1 MAARAA
7 EAGAAGA
14 RRQGSA
20 AGVVVPAPAAAVVP
34 AAGAVV
40 AVPAAGWVVV
50 AAGVPARAGSALR
63 LLVRRART
71 APAVL
76 GAPGP
81 GQAAAAPGS
90 VALLAD
96 AWAAPADG

>member
-7 EAGAAGA
+7 DAGA

-20 AGVVVPAPAAAVVP
+20 AGVVVPAPAAVVVP
-34 AAGAVV
+34 AAGPVVAV
-40 AVPAAGWVVV
+40 AVPAAAVALV

-71 APAVL
+71 APAVR